1 MNSQWYDQM
10 TIAERRAAGFW
21 RCVECPWPTQEQIDA
36 AYAELSNTD
45 KPIITW
51 AESVD
56 NARKQA
62 PKQRI
67 RKPKVIINIDHREA
81 PEVKQTKGFTLQA
94 PTPEQIQRAEELGK
108 KALEQYEH
116 QA

>member
-36 AYAELSNTD
+36 AYAELLNTD

-56 NARKQA
+56 NA
-62 PKQRI
+62 PKKRI
-67 RKPKVIINIDHREA
+67 RKQKIVINIDHRKA
-81 PEVKQTKGFTLQA
+81 VEVKQTKGFILQP
-94 PTPEQIQRAEELGK
+94 PTPEQIKRAEELGN

>member
-36 AYAELSNTD
+36 AYEELSNTD

-51 AESVD
+51 
-56 NARKQA
+56 
-62 PKQRI
+62 
-67 RKPKVIINIDHREA
+67 
-81 PEVKQTKGFTLQA
+81 
-94 PTPEQIQRAEELGK
+94 PEQIQRAEELGN